1 MTPQSRKGFKLKK
14 KTKEQVDA
22 MRKFYIKNS
31 LSSKWNRQEVERLA
45 KSINLEYKSV
55 NKWLWDKKNR
65 QELANQEKQRNFVR

>member
-22 MRKFYIKNS
+22 MKKFYIKNS
-31 LSSKWNRQEVERLA
+31 LSSKWNRSEVESLA

-65 QELANQEKQRNFVR
+65 Q